1 MRRGLAARLAP
12 LRPVILVALS
22 GLACESLLGADFDD
36 ARARIPAPTEA
47 GHAGGAGD
55 GEPRSAGGH
64 GGRSSEPLGG
74 ASSGGRAEPSQA
86 GAGGA
91 GETALGTAGE
101 MPGGEGGAAGATTG
115 VSADEGGAAG
125 VVLGAAGAAGDS
137 GTSDACPSP
146 VNPVDVGLAT
156 VSPREIPASTL
167 ARSVGVVRGGDGA
180 PRCVAAL
187 VAASII
193 LTVPGCD
200 LRAGDPVTFNAR
212 RLSSGAEATV
222 TELATSGWQIRDSL
236 FVLAGLA
243 RAANWNEFPQ
253 ATMTARLPL
262 PGEQLRLVSHGGDG
276 MSRTHEITVEP
287 STFDGSRSIGMEPLT
302 TVPAFGED
310 GKLVAFCTA
319 DCASAAC
326 ISMRELLERTPFL
339 AQLEAMG
346 GLFWGDS
353 TGDGREDAVV
363 SNLNGVA
370 LRSPESGVLAP
381 MSYWVREG
389 FYGERGNLL
398 ADITGDGRA
407 DLVALGAT
415 VRLREAV
422 EFSYGEEVVVAE
434 NFFGAASAAAGDVD
448 ADGDEDVV
456 VLSGGVLS
464 IYRSATLGL
473 SLPEV
478 WSDELAGGVLALHL
492 VDVTGDGRADAVLVR
507 PDRLEVLRSSGA
519 GFGSPEPFLE
529 GVALGPPGWHFGD
542 VTGDGLVD
550 AIGIDRARTA
560 IFVSD
565 GARFVPEE
573 QRWSP
578 MPPIGERGN
587 YVADVTGDGLADVVV
602 HGHASISLYA
612 SSGAGTFVP
621 VQIASDAYYGG
632 V

>member
-1 MRRGLAARLAP
+1 M
-12 LRPVILVALS
+12 ILVASS
-22 GLACESLLGADFDD
+22 GLACEALLGADFDA
-36 ARARIPAPTEA
+36 ARARVPAHTENTEDTN
-47 GHAGGAGD
+47 GGEAGGARD
-55 GEPRSAGGH
+55 GELAGGH
-64 GGRSSEPLGG
+64 GGRSSEQPGG
-74 ASSGGRAEPSQA
+74 ASSGGSSAEPAQ
-86 GAGGA
+86 GGGA
-91 GETALGTAGE
+91 GDTALGAAGE
-101 MPGGEGGAAGATTG
+101 MPEAEGGAAGAAIR

-125 VVLGAAGAAGDS
+125 VVLGAAGAAGEF
-137 GTSDACPSP
+137 GTSDSCPSP
-146 VNPVDVGLAT
+146 VNPVDVELAT
-156 VSPREIPASTL
+156 VSSREIPASTL
-167 ARSVGVVRGGDGA
+167 ARSVGVIRGEDGA
-180 PRCVAAL
+180 PQCVAAL

-193 LTVPGCD
+193 LMVPGCD
-200 LRAGDPVTFNAR
+200 LRAGDEVTFNAR
-212 RLSSGAEATV
+212 RLASGAEAAV
-222 TELATSGWQIRDSL
+222 SEVATSGWQIRDPL

-243 RAANWNEFPQ
+243 QPANWDEFPQ

-276 MSRTHEITVEP
+276 MSRTHAFTVEP
-287 STFDGSRSIGMEPLT
+287 STFDASRSTRIARLT

-310 GKLVAFCTA
+310 GRLVAFCTA
-319 DCASAAC
+319 DCAPAVC
-326 ISMRELLERTPFL
+326 ISMREILERLPFL

-398 ADITGDGRA
+398 ADVTGDGRA
-407 DLVALGAT
+407 DLLALGAT
-415 VRLREAV
+415 VRLRAAV
-422 EFSYGEEVVVAE
+422 GSSFGTETVIAE
-434 NFFGAASAAAGDVD
+434 NFSGAASAAAGDVD
-448 ADGDEDVV
+448 ADGDADVV

-464 IYRSATLGL
+464 IHRGGATGL
-473 SLPEV
+473 SLAEA
-478 WSDELAGGVLALHL
+478 WSDELAGDVLALHL
-492 VDVTGDGRADAVLVR
+492 ADINGDGREDAVLVR

-519 GFGSPEPFLE
+519 DFGSPEPFLE
-529 GVALGPPGWHFGD
+529 GVAMGPPGFHFGD
-542 VTGDGLVD
+542 VTGDGLAD

-565 GARFVPEE
+565 GARFIPEE
-573 QRWSP
+573 QRWLP

-587 YVADVTGDGLADVVV
+587 YVADVTGDGVADVVV
-602 HGHASISLYA
+602 HRHASISLYA